1 MLVPRGIQG
10 RLVEWLESEGY
21 ETLHRSEG
29 YSNHLHADPELG
41 RLDFVYV
48 SGGTERQ
55 LFESCAERLELGGAT
70 YPVPRAEHLVA
81 MKLWALHNDPSRTQ
95 DELAD
100 IAFLMRLDGVSLEEI
115 RGHFERVGLEEKYRE
130 LEKLL

>member
-1 MLVPRGIQG
+1 MR
-10 RLVEWLESEGY
+10 RC
-21 ETLHRSEG
+21 T
-29 YSNHLHADPELG
+29 DLG

-48 SGGTERQ
+48 SGKTAQ
-55 LFESCAERLELGGAT
+55 ALFRDCSKRLRLGSAEL
-70 YPVPRAEHLVA
+70 PVPRAEHLVA

-115 RGHFERVGLEEKYRE
+115 RGHFERAGLQEKYRE
-130 LEKLL
+130 LEELL